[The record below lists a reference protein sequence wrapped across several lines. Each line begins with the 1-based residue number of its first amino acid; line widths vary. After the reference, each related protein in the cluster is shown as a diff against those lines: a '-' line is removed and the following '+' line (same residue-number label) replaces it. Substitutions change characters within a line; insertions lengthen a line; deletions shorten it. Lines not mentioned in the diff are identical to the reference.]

1 MGQRVSRFQKRQQIK
16 KDMLEKIKEKG
27 ADTVY
32 SSKPYV
38 QSQKQIWRHGVRDY
52 SDGKSIATKVDSNL
66 TNATINKNQVIPNGV
81 TVNDA
86 VNEADVEKGLELVVY
101 PPVPNIKAVPR
112 ITNPLHKYESVNCV
126 FTLAALTLDE
136 VNFPDTTIMKRAPE
150 YIVAKSAG
158 GSARNTKLMEGGK
171 LEFYIDNVQID
182 AIVHSNSA
190 TGHTQGTNISFT
202 VHEPFSLG
210 LFLQNLQYQV
220 SKASNTDNSA
230 NMANYLTHPM
240 VLISEFVG
248 TTTEDLTPSEKRQ
261 LRKVMPIQLQT
272 VNFGNS
278 NGISTYEVKALALN
292 DIAFADQF
300 ARVPY
305 DVELR
310 GDTLSEIL
318 WSGEQSLANQL
329 NKKAIELVKEYKK
342 TKGYKRKLYRHG
354 KDRAEQAA
362 LRQVS
367 LKQMKNLRDYMFIFP
382 EDSGLASRLI
392 SQGAQDTPN
401 KIAQTDFDKGVQ
413 VPYPIRLTGIFSY
426 LFDENFSYT
435 LGEGFTG
442 EELYQNK
449 IGKSKMIIDS
459 ITNSGSTGKEFADEN
474 PDENTYFNKDTKI
487 RLSGSA
493 KINLKTK
500 TISFKKDTHITQ
512 IIEDLVLLSEYGQD
526 IDRRK
531 SEAALGMIKW
541 FKIVPARYIFADE
554 TLQKAYN
561 ANPEILMYRIIEYEV
576 PDDKFMGTDEVS
588 RVDLLDALIRKEYN
602 ILYTG
607 QNKDVIDFNVEFNN
621 AFYTALMN
629 DLGNI
634 NPNSVDQSQSSVETE
649 KSVVS
654 QDSSTSEYAGNSIN
668 QQVAFGDPQNV
679 DGGDDE
685 SVELR
690 IARQFNKAILDSD
703 VDLVKM
709 DLNIV
714 GDPYYIPQ
722 SAFGNYIASSIESQT
737 GGQDVAKE
745 MFKDVDG
752 NANFLKSVVLTK
764 INFRTPLDISDAKG
778 NMMFYKEKVAENQLQ
793 TLGEFSGY
801 YYPIRVISSFANNKF
816 TQELELI
823 RNKTGVI
830 GADKNTRTENKN
842 VVSKSPEKQ
851 DSKQIEEELL
861 PNNGFIGDG
870 NDMGEGAA

>member
-1 MGQRVSRFQKRQQIK
+1 MAKRKQSSSSLLFK
-16 KDMLEKIKEKG
+16 KELQEKIKEKG
-27 ADTVY
+27 VDTVY
-32 SSKPYV
+32 STTNKV
-38 QSQKQIWRHGVRDY
+38 QSQRQIWRHGVRDY

-66 TNATINKNQVIPNGV
+66 TNATINKNKLIPNGV

-86 VNEADVEKGLELVVY
+86 VNEADVENGLHVT
-101 PPVPNIKAVPR
+101 VPLQYTPVPR
-112 ITNPLHKYESVNCV
+112 ITNPLHKYESVNAV

-136 VNFPDTTIMKRAPE
+136 VNFPDTTIMARAPE
-150 YIVAKSAG
+150 FIVAKSAG
-158 GSARNTKLMEGGK
+158 GSARETNLMKGGK
-171 LEFYIDNVQID
+171 LEFYIDNVEIN
-182 AIVHSNSA
+182 ALVHSNSA
-190 TGHTQGTNISFT
+190 TGHTQATTVSFT

-220 SKASNTDNSA
+220 AKASNTGNSA

-278 NGISTYEVKALALN
+278 NGISTYEVKAVALN
-292 DIAFADQF
+292 DIAFADQY
-300 ARVPY
+300 ARIPH
-305 DVELR
+305 DVELS
-310 GDTLSEIL
+310 GDTVSEIL
-318 WSGEQSLANQL
+318 WSGEKSLANQL
-329 NKKAIELVKEYKK
+329 NRKKVQLIKEHRES
-342 TKGYKRKLYRHG
+342 TFIKRKEFRHG
-354 KDRAEQAA
+354 STRAEEAA
-362 LRQVS
+362 ERSVFV
-367 LKQMKNLRDYMFIFP
+367 KQMKSLRDYMFIFP
-382 EDSGLASRLI
+382 QDSGFASRLI
-392 SQGAQDTPN
+392 SKGAQDTPN
-401 KIAQTDFDKGVQ
+401 KIAQGDFDEGTQ

-442 EELYQNK
+442 EELFQNK
-449 IGKSKMIIDS
+449 IGKSKMIIKHLEL
-459 ITNSGSTGKEFADEN
+459 SGSTGKAFADEN
-474 PDENTYFNKDTKI
+474 ADENTYFNKDTKI
-487 RLSGSA
+487 RISGSA
-493 KINLKTK
+493 KINTKTK

-512 IIEDLVLLSEYGQD
+512 IIEDLILLSEYGQD

-531 SEAALGMIKW
+531 SEADMGMIKW
-541 FKIVPARYIFADE
+541 FKVIPARYMFADE
-554 TLQKAYN
+554 KLQKEYN
-561 ANPEILMYRIIEYEV
+561 TNPEILMYRIIEYEV
-576 PDDKFMGTDEVS
+576 PDDKFMAPDEVS

-629 DLGNI
+629 DLGNV
-634 NPNSVDQSQSSVETE
+634 NPNSVDQSQSTVETE

-654 QDSSTSEYAGNSIN
+654 KDSSTSEYTGNSIN
-668 QQVAFGDPQNV
+668 QQTAFGDPQNV

-703 VDLVKM
+703 VDLVKL

-714 GDPYYIPQ
+714 GDPYYISQ

-737 GGQDVAKE
+737 QNQDVAKE
-745 MFKDVDG
+745 KFKDVDG

-764 INFRTPLDISDAKG
+764 VNFRTPLDISDAKG

-851 DSKQIEEELL
+851 DSNEIQQDLL
-861 PNNGFIGDG
+861 PNNGFIGNG

>member
-66 TNATINKNQVIPNGV
+66 TNATIKKNQVVPNGV

-86 VNEADVEKGLELVVY
+86 VNEADVEKGLELTLSL
-101 PPVPNIKAVPR
+101 PAQNFAVPR

-220 SKASNTDNSA
+220 AQASNTDNSA

-248 TTTEDLTPSEKRQ
+248 VASEDLTPTEERQ
-261 LRKVMPIQLQT
+261 LRKVMPIQLKK

-278 NGISTYEVKALALN
+278 NGISTYEVEALALN

-382 EDSGLASRLI
+382 QDSGLASRLI
-392 SQGAQDTPN
+392 SKGAQDTPN
-401 KIAQTDFDKGVQ
+401 KIATTDFDQGKQ

-442 EELYQNK
+442 KELYQNE

-629 DLGNI
+629 DLGNV

-703 VDLVKM
+703 VDLVKL
-709 DLNIV
+709 DLKTQIV
-714 GDPYYIPQ
+714 VGLIIVSSQ
-722 SAFGNYIASSIESQT
+722 S
-737 GGQDVAKE
+737 
-745 MFKDVDG
+745 
-752 NANFLKSVVLTK
+752 
-764 INFRTPLDISDAKG
+764 
-778 NMMFYKEKVAENQLQ
+778 
-793 TLGEFSGY
+793 
-801 YYPIRVISSFANNKF
+801 
-816 TQELELI
+816 
-823 RNKTGVI
+823 
-830 GADKNTRTENKN
+830 
-842 VVSKSPEKQ
+842 
-851 DSKQIEEELL
+851 
-861 PNNGFIGDG
+861 
-870 NDMGEGAA
+870 

>member
-66 TNATINKNQVIPNGV
+66 TNATIDKNQVIPNGV
-81 TVNDA
+81 NQ
-86 VNEADVEKGLELVVY
+86 ADVENGLELTLTL
-101 PPVPNIKAVPR
+101 PAQDIKPVPR

-136 VNFPDTTIMKRAPE
+136 VNFPDTTIMVRPPE

-158 GSARNTKLMEGGK
+158 GSARETTLMEGGK

-182 AIVHSNSA
+182 AIVHSNTA

-220 SKASNTDNSA
+220 AQASNTDNSA

-248 TTTEDLTPSEKRQ
+248 VASEDLTPTEKRQ
-261 LRKVMPIQLQT
+261 LRKVMPIQLKT

-278 NGISTYEVKALALN
+278 NGISTYEVKAMALN
-292 DIAFADQF
+292 DIAFSDQY
-300 ARVPY
+300 ARIPY
-305 DVELR
+305 DVEIS
-310 GDTLSEIL
+310 GETVSEVL
-318 WSGEQSLANQL
+318 WSGEKSLANLL
-329 NKKAIELVKEYKK
+329 NNKEIELIKEYKK
-342 TKGYKRKLYRHG
+342 TKAYKRAAARHG
-354 KDRAEQAA
+354 KTRANQKAE
-362 LRQVS
+362 RSVT

-392 SQGAQDTPN
+392 SKGAQDTPN
-401 KIAQTDFDKGVQ
+401 KIAQGDFDEGTQ
-413 VPYPIRLTGIFSY
+413 VPYQIRLTGIFNY

-435 LGEGFTG
+435 LGKGFTG

-449 IGKSKMIIDS
+449 IGQSKMIIKHLENAGD
-459 ITNSGSTGKEFADEN
+459 TGKEFPDEN
-474 PDENTYFNKDTKI
+474 ADENTYFNKDTKTNI
-487 RLSGSA
+487 TGVA
-493 KINLKTK
+493 KVNTKTK

-512 IIEDLVLLSEYGQD
+512 IIEEVILLSEYGQD
-526 IDRRK
+526 LKIRK
-531 SEAALGMIKW
+531 LEAESGMINW
-541 FKIVPARYIFADE
+541 FKVVPARYMFTDAK
-554 TLQKAYN
+554 LQQDYN
-561 ANPEILMYRIIEYEV
+561 ANPEILMYRVIEYQV
-576 PDDKFMGTDEVS
+576 PDDKFMAPDDVS
-588 RVDLLDALIRKEYN
+588 RVDMLDALIRKEYN

-629 DLGNI
+629 DLGNVS
-634 NPNSVDQSQSSVETE
+634 PNSVDQSQSSVESE
-649 KSVVS
+649 KEVVS
-654 QDSSTSEYAGNSIN
+654 KDSSTSEYSGNSIN

-679 DGGDDE
+679 DGGNAE
-685 SVELR
+685 TVELR

-737 GGQDVAKE
+737 KNQEVAQEK
-745 MFKDVDG
+745 FKDVDG
-752 NANFLKSVVLTK
+752 NANYLKSVVLTK
-764 INFRTPLDISDAKG
+764 INFRTPLDISDGKG
-778 NMMFYKEKVAENQLQ
+778 NMIFYKDKVAENQLQ

-801 YYPIRVISSFANNKF
+801 YYPVRVISSFANNKF

-830 GADKNTRTENKN
+830 GADKNTRTENKD
-842 VVSKSPEKQ
+842 VLSKSPEKQ
-851 DSKQIEEELL
+851 DSKQISEEIL
-861 PNNGFIGDG
+861 PNNGFIGEG
-870 NDMGEGAA
+870 NDMGEGAP